1 MAISEAI
8 RTGLDKQRGTF
19 DGVAVANI
27 EYLGETDL
35 PEDGAGNDQIYLIQ
49 IEFEVNYHR

>member
-1 MAISEAI
+1 MSISEAI